1 MIECARMSNRVFEG
15 STTSPPRVPGREALE
30 EILTPVSVAR
40 FVAETYGR
48 HPCHIAGQSGRF
60 SHLLDWAG
68 LADILE
74 THHLAPPQLQIVK
87 GGKTIAPERY
97 LRPISEGINRIDGGA
112 LSLLFDS
119 GATAIINH
127 IDNLLPAVGT
137 IADAIGDHLG
147 ARTAVNLYA
156 SWRSEQGFNAHSDYH
171 DFFILQLAGRKQWTI
186 YKPTRTAP
194 LRGDIFEPVAEDA
207 VPECVEVLEDGD
219 VLYLPRGWVHAPVPL
234 GPSLH
239 LTIGI
244 VHPTGAGFLAW
255 LAKQLEENPEVRAS
269 MPMAGDD
276 ISLAAWKRNMADIVQ
291 EAIHNGA
298 PERYIRYKDAKRG
311 ARPQFDFDH
320 FGRLAAS
327 EWGPATTFRAA
338 SLNRLT
344 LEPTKCGVT
353 NLIAMGN
360 AWPCSLKVA
369 ASLSTITSTR
379 LVTLRALETG
389 LSKADSA
396 QLRQM
401 LHLLTQFGLLSA
413 TRG

>member
-1 MIECARMSNRVFEG
+1 M
-15 STTSPPRVPGREALE
+15 PGLEAFE
-30 EILTPVSVAR
+30 EILAPMSVESFLAD
-40 FVAETYGR
+40 TYGR
-48 HPCHIAGQSGRF
+48 RPRHLAGQSGRF

-74 THHLAPPQLQIVK
+74 THHLAPPRLQIVK
-87 GGKTIAPERY
+87 AGKTIAPERY
-97 LRPISEGINRIDGGA
+97 LRRISEGIDRIDGGA

-137 IADAIGDHLG
+137 IADAIGDRLG

-156 SWRSEQGFNAHSDYH
+156 SWRSAQGFNAHSDYH
-171 DFFILQLAGRKQWTI
+171 DFFVLQLAGRKQWTI
-186 YKPTRTAP
+186 YKPTRTDP
-194 LRGDIFEPVAEDA
+194 LRGDVFEPVAEDT
-207 VPECVEVLEDGD
+207 VPECVEVLEEGD
-219 VLYLPRGWVHAPVPL
+219 VLYLPRGWIHAPVPL

-269 MPMAGDD
+269 MPIAGDD
-276 ISLAAWKRNMADIVQ
+276 TALAAWKRRIAEIVQ
-291 EAIHNGA
+291 TAIEDGA

-311 ARPQFDFDH
+311 ARPRFDFDH
-320 FGRLAAS
+320 FGRLPAS
-327 EWGPATTFRAA
+327 EWHPATTFRAA
-338 SLNRLT
+338 SSNRLT
-344 LEPTKCGVT
+344 LEPTKSGVT

-360 AWPCSLKVA
+360 AWPCSPKVA
-369 ASLSTITSTR
+369 AALSTIRSTKR
-379 LVTLRALETG
+379 VTLRALEAG
-389 LSKADSA
+389 LSTADSA

-401 LHLLTQFGLLSA
+401 LQLLTQFGLLSA